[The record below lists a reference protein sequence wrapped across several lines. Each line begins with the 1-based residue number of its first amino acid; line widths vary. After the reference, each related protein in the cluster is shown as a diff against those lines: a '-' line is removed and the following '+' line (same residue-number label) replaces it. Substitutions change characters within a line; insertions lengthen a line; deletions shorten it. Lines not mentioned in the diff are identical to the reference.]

1 MGDKGER
8 ERGQKSQKMGDVNN
22 FGFSPL
28 GTSETKRKSIEH
40 SHDSPFRNHIA
51 KAQLEHLDEKL
62 QNKVQALKALQSSLK
77 PDSKILKMLQEQV
90 QNLQKEHLEV
100 QQVSK

>member
-1 MGDKGER
+1 MANI
-8 ERGQKSQKMGDVNN
+8 NN
-22 FGFSPL
+22 EWPFFGFSPL

-62 QNKVQALKALQSSLK
+62 QNKVQALKALQSSLN

>member
-1 MGDKGER
+1 MANI
-8 ERGQKSQKMGDVNN
+8 NN
-22 FGFSPL
+22 EWPFFGFSPL